1 MILIISKFLQNS
13 GHLVDVFFF
22 VVEECFNKYQCALEF
37 FLSIYYLTY

>member
-13 GHLVDVFFF
+13 GHLVDVFFLLF
-22 VVEECFNKYQCALEF
+22 KNDFNKYQCALEF